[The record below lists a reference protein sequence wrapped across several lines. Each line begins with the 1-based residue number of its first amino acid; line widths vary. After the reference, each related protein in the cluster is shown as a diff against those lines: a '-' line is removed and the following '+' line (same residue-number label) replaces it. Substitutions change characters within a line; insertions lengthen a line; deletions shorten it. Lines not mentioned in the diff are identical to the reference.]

1 MLRWLSLM
9 GQRIVEDRLMT
20 WARLQLMAAVDASVE
35 DTYSVRN
42 NDAGTAVPLGKC
54 LELAKCG

>member
-9 GQRIVEDRLMT
+9 GQRIVGDRLMT

-42 NDAGTAVPLGKC
+42 NDTGTAVPLGK
-54 LELAKCG
+54 